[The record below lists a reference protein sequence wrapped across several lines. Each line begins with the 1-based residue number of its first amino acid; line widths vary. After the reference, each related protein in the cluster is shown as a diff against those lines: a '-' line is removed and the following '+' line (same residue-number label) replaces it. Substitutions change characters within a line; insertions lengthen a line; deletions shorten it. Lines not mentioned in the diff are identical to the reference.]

1 MRIEIQMSLSA
12 FFQEFYSQ
20 KEDEEKSGAVV
31 QAQPRKTNQGV
42 GQAGFVR
49 NNSLQTDLMKC

>member
-1 MRIEIQMSLSA
+1 MSLIA
-12 FFQEFYSQ
+12 FVQEFYSQ

-31 QAQPRKTNQGV
+31 QAQPLKTNQGV

>member
-1 MRIEIQMSLSA
+1 MSLRA
-12 FFQEFYSQ
+12 FVQEFYSQ